1 MADCATMCLM
11 YLMSLSATGGGLDNL
26 APPLLWL
33 GLRTD
38 AKCTGLSW

>member
-26 APPLLWL
+26 APPCF
-33 GLRTD
+33 G
-38 AKCTGLSW
+38 